1 MTISHH
7 LPSNKMLKQET
18 SDGSFRLMA
27 TSVNFPVL
35 KGMSFYKLR
44 LEPLASREP
53 HWHANADELGYC
65 TEGKLLVSFYKHGN
79 IRSVFVVNKGEMFF
93 IPSGTLH
100 AIENLSQNTSEA
112 ILQFSHEEPE
122 DFALSSTFGM
132 FTDAVLGNTWG
143 VEGAQFH
150 SYKRSLKEVFIAKRN
165 SIPKVEEEALYNSP
179 YRYKIESASPLT
191 TNIGGNVRVARQDT
205 WPILKEQAMYS
216 LKLSN
221 KGMREP
227 HWHPETAE
235 LGYVY
240 KGVVRMS
247 ILTPK
252 GYVDTYEIR
261 EGDIYFIPKA
271 YPHHIENMSESE
283 PAELLIFFDQAL
295 PKDIGFSASVKS
307 FSNELL
313 TVGLNCPANLF
324 PSLPTYYSDLLIV
337 ERVNSVT

>member
-1 MTISHH
+1 MKISHH
-7 LPSNKMLKQET
+7 LTSDQMIKQET
-18 SDGSFRLMA
+18 TDGSFRLMA
-27 TSVNFPVL
+27 TATNFPVL

-79 IRSVFVVNKGEMFF
+79 IRSVFVVNKAEMFF

-100 AIENLSQNTSEA
+100 AIENLSQGISEV

-132 FTDAVLGNTWG
+132 FTDSVLGNTWG
-143 VEGAQFH
+143 VESAKFH
-150 SYKRSLKEVFIAKRN
+150 PFKRSLKEVFIAKRN
-165 SIPKVEEEALYNSP
+165 SISKVEEEALYNSP
-179 YRYKIESASPLT
+179 YRYKIESSAPQTS
-191 TNIGGNVRVARQDT
+191 NIGGSVRVARQDT

-216 LKLSN
+216 LQLSN

-235 LGYVY
+235 LGYVH
-240 KGVVRMS
+240 KGMVRMS

-261 EGDIYFIPKA
+261 ESDIYFIPKA

-283 PAELLIFFDQAL
+283 PAHLLVFFDQAI

-337 ERVNSVT
+337 ERVNPLT

>member
-7 LPSNKMLKQET
+7 LTSDKMIKQET

-27 TSVNFPVL
+27 VSSNFPVL

-53 HWHANADELGYC
+53 HWHANADEFGYC
-65 TEGKLLVSFYKHGN
+65 TEGKLLVSFYKYGN
-79 IRSVFVVNKGEMFF
+79 IRDDFVINKGEMFF

-100 AIENLSQNTSEA
+100 AVENLSPNASEA

-143 VEGAQFH
+143 VPSSTFQT
-150 SYKRSLKEVFIAKRN
+150 YKRSLKEVFIAKRKTTPRIEE
-165 SIPKVEEEALYNSP
+165 SALYVSPYKYKVESTSP
-179 YRYKIESASPLT
+179 VT
-191 TNIGGNVRVARQDT
+191 GNTGGNVRVARQDT
-205 WPILKEQAMYS
+205 WPILKNQAMYS
-216 LKLSN
+216 LLLTN

-235 LGYVY
+235 LGYVNRG
-240 KGVVRMS
+240 KIRMS

-252 GYVDTYEIR
+252 GYVDTYEIG

-271 YPHHIENMSESE
+271 YPHHIENMSDESSH
-283 PAELLIFFDQAL
+283 LLVFFDQSL

-313 TVGLNCPANLF
+313 TVGLNCPSNLF
-324 PSLPTYYSDLLIV
+324 PSLSTYYSDLLIV
-337 ERVNSVT
+337 ERVNPLD